1 MSKIEVDGGI
11 VARVLLQ
18 GELREMG
25 SRIQCRR
32 FVILWPVRHGHS
44 PPICRWS
51 RLSIVVRGTMRRLDR
66 QWRVYARQPIGQTND
81 SMLSPDHTR
90 IR

>member
-1 MSKIEVDGGI
+1 MSNIEVNAGI

-32 FVILWPVRHGHS
+32 FVIL
-44 PPICRWS
+44 
-51 RLSIVVRGTMRRLDR
+51 
-66 QWRVYARQPIGQTND
+66 
-81 SMLSPDHTR
+81 
-90 IR
+90 